1 MKFKLSRPLFAALL
15 LAGFNPAPAAAP
27 APADP
32 LFRSFQSP
40 SAEARPFVRWWWN
53 GNRLTEAEIL
63 RELDAMRAAGIGGVE
78 INPIALHEA
87 APAPAAAALDWLSPE
102 WIRLLKVAVDGAH
115 ARGMVADLIVGS
127 GWPFGGKFL
136 RVDETVQGLLVT
148 PQLING
154 PQRVTVDLAPL
165 LRGNGDNWAL
175 PDAPPPVFRFAHLAP
190 APATD
195 LASVRDVTGNVSPDL
210 KLTVDVPAG
219 PHQLLVGAVQR
230 GFRGVMHGAPGAD
243 GPVLDHFNR
252 AAVRRF
258 LDRMSAAL
266 APSFGGKLGPSLRA
280 LFCDSLELSGANWT
294 DDVPAEFLRRRGYS
308 VEPYLAFVGTK
319 ETAAVGGALQAE
331 MRRVRQD
338 FSQTLSELLNER
350 FVGTFVAWCREQGVQ
365 SRYQAYGMPALYDM
379 HAGYLL
385 PDIPEGDLWIYNNW
399 IGLDGIRYAVFNKYA
414 SSAGHQR
421 GRRLIGCEAMT
432 NTRGVFRELPQY
444 FKQAGDLNLITG
456 VNHNILHGWNYTPLE
471 AGFPGW
477 VRYGCYFNPV
487 NPWWPAFREW
497 MDYQARLCAVLQ
509 NSQPVAEVAF
519 LGPTA
524 DVWGQHGLDRGPFI
538 ATPAYLHEIWQAFSA
553 HGTTADYIG
562 EGLLA
567 EASAADGALR
577 TGPMRYQLL
586 LVMQSE
592 ALAPAT
598 VRALEKFARAG
609 GRIAFVGRV
618 PDRASGAG
626 ANRDREVREPLA
638 ALVRD
643 QAERVALVTAP
654 RAKQPLLPWVGE
666 VLTRFGVRRAVTLT
680 SPDER
685 LMQIHHRAGD
695 RDVFFFANVH
705 RERTIETGARF
716 ASTAPAWRWDAAT
729 GTRHALP
736 PPDAAGVHALRL
748 APLESLLLVLDPATP
763 AAPAASVPAAAK
775 LSSAAL
781 APVADLAGPWQV
793 SFAPIHGEKFTR
805 EWTKLENLTTSTD
818 TRAAAFAGEAVYRTS
833 YDFSPG
839 AARREVILDL
849 GQVHGTAEVRLNG
862 RSLGTRW
869 WGQRRFDL
877 TGSLRAGRN
886 DLEVVVGTAL
896 FNYVRSLRDN
906 PMARAWTEK
915 AAPGEPCG
923 LLGPV
928 RVLAA
933 EPARP

>member
-1 MKFKLSRPLFAALL
+1 MKSVLAHTAFAALL
-15 LAGFNPAPAAAP
+15 LTGLTPAPAAASVP
-27 APADP
+27 TDP
-32 LFRSFQSP
+32 LYRTFQSP
-40 SAEARPFVRWWWN
+40 PAEARPFMRWWWN
-53 GNRLTEAEIL
+53 GNRITEAQIV
-63 RELDAMRAAGIGGVE
+63 RELDAMRAAGVGGVE

-87 APAPAAAALDWLSPE
+87 APTPTAPAHDWLSPE

-115 ARGMVADLIVGS
+115 ARGMMADLIVGS

-136 RVDETVQGLLVT
+136 RVDETVQGLVISTQTL
-148 PQLING
+148 NG

-165 LRGNGDNWAL
+165 VQGNRDNWAL
-175 PDAPPPVFRFAHLAP
+175 PDAPRPVFRFAHLAP

-195 LASVRDVTGNVSPDL
+195 LAAVRDVTGSVTADL
-210 KLTVDVPAG
+210 KLTLDVPAG

-266 APSFGGKLGPSLRA
+266 APSFGGRLGPAVRA

-294 DDVPAEFLRRRGYS
+294 DDVPAEFLRRRGYPI
-308 VEPYLAFVGTK
+308 EPYLAFVGTK
-319 ETAAVGGALQAE
+319 ETVAVGGPLQAE
-331 MRRVRQD
+331 LRRVRQD
-338 FSQTLSELLNER
+338 FSQTLSELMNER
-350 FVGTFVAWCREQGVQ
+350 FVGTFVEWCREQGVQ

-385 PDIPEGDLWIYNNW
+385 PDIPEGDMWIYNNW
-399 IGLDGIRYAVFNKYA
+399 MGLDNIRYAFFNKYA

-444 FKQAGDLNLITG
+444 FKQAGDLNLLTG
-456 VNHNILHGWNYTPLE
+456 VNHNILHGWNYTPPE

-509 NSQPVAEVAF
+509 NSQPVAEVAI

-524 DVWGQHGLDRGPFI
+524 DVWAQHGLDRGPII
-538 ATPAYLHEIWQAFSA
+538 ATPPYLHELWQAFSA

-567 EASAADGALR
+567 EADAADGELR

-586 LVMQSE
+586 LVVQSE

-598 VRALEKFARAG
+598 VRTLEKFARSG

-626 ANRDREVREPLA
+626 AHRDREVGDALA

-643 QAERVALVTAP
+643 HAKSIAVVAAP
-654 RAKQPLLPWVGE
+654 RAKQPLLPWAGE

-680 SPDER
+680 APDER
-685 LMQIHHRAGD
+685 LMQIHHRVGE
-695 RDVFFFANVH
+695 REVFFFANVH

-716 ASTAPAWRWDAAT
+716 ATTAPVWRWDATT
-729 GTRHALP
+729 GARHAQHA
-736 PPDAAGVHALRL
+736 PDAAGIHALRL
-748 APLESLLLVLDPATP
+748 APLESLLLVLDPA
-763 AAPAASVPAAAK
+763 APAASAADAPRG
-775 LSSAAL
+775 LGSTL
-781 APVADLAGPWQV
+781 APLAVLPGPWQV
-793 SFAPIHGEKFTR
+793 SFGPMQGEKFSGK
-805 EWTKLENLTTSTD
+805 WDNLENLTKSTD
-818 TRAAAFAGEAVYRTS
+818 ARVAAFAGEVVYRTS
-833 YDFSPG
+833 FDFS
-839 AARREVILDL
+839 ASSAREEIILDL

-862 RSLGTRW
+862 RSLGHRW

-877 TGSLRAGRN
+877 TGAVTTGRN
-886 DLEVVVGTAL
+886 ELEIVVGTAL

-915 AAPGEPCG
+915 AEPGEPSG

-928 RVLAA
+928 RILAA
-933 EPARP
+933 TASKP